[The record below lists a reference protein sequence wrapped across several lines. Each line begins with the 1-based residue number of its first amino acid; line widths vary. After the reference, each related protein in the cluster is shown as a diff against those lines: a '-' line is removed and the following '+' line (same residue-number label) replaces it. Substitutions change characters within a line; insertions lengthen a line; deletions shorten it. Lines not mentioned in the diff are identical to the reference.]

1 MVIEAELW
9 PKIIS
14 IAVILIVKLI
24 MVSLLLDM
32 DRLDSIMEMIA
43 FMEEDA

>member
-1 MVIEAELW
+1 MLLLLQFMSEGVPA
-9 PKIIS
+9 
-14 IAVILIVKLI
+14 AIVKLI

-43 FMEEDA
+43 FMEENA